1 MEGLERQGKESG
13 CFTAGGVHQ
22 AQLHRLG
29 NWFPVSG
36 FTSES
41 ASTLKAHDGL
51 HYWQDPKKVLV
62 ISEYEFSSYI
72 SR

>member
-1 MEGLERQGKESG
+1 MLYSD
-13 CFTAGGVHQ
+13 GVHQ

-29 NWFPVSG
+29 NQFLVSG

-41 ASTLKAHDGL
+41 ASTLKAHCGL
-51 HYWQDPKKVLV
+51 HYWQDPKEVLV
-62 ISEYEFSSYI
+62 ISEYEVSSHM

>member
-1 MEGLERQGKESG
+1 MEGLERQGKESR
-13 CFTAGGVHQ
+13 CFTAGMLHQ
-22 AQLHRLG
+22 AQLCRPGSRFL
-29 NWFPVSG
+29 VSG

-51 HYWQDPKKVLV
+51 HYWQDPKEVLV
-62 ISEYEFSSYI
+62 ISEYEVSSYT